1 MKHFRKAIKLA
12 RLFKSPAVVANF
24 QIFSITIS
32 RSSIIHTLYN
42 WSLIVTSLDLLTIR
56 FRSLKLKL
64 WIRLSIHRFFLS
76 SRVNYN
82 IFLFYPNACLFEWFL
97 VRWQKK
103 NPKIAKVSQI
113 FVRIRIKGTV
123 MINWLKLLDFLHR
136 EEKNFSN
143 FQFLL
148 PVRKS
153 AIHFQ
158 YSKIKP
164 KLRKVSEAGT
174 FPIIR
179 VFILKTESS

>member
-1 MKHFRKAIKLA
+1 MKHFRKAIKLV

-64 WIRLSIHRFFLS
+64 CNQLCDNLNRIRIRLSIHRFFLS

-103 NPKIAKVSQI
+103 KSKSCKSITDIRTDSYKRYGDDKLVKIARFSPS
-113 FVRIRIKGTV
+113 GG
-123 MINWLKLLDFLHR
+123 
-136 EEKNFSN
+136 EEF
-143 FQFLL
+143 FQFSVL
-148 PVRKS
+148 
-153 AIHFQ
+153 
-158 YSKIKP
+158 
-164 KLRKVSEAGT
+164 T
-174 FPIIR
+174 FPFER
-179 VFILKTESS
+179 VRFIFNTRRLNQSCEKFQKLALFQ